1 MVRTL
6 AVMILVLSAGTA
18 AAHPPPPMLAEE
30 APHRPAIDWSTWF
43 RLAIGMEP
51 TAAGSA
57 ARSTTPPP
65 ERHGH
70 DAAYEAGLGA
80 EATISAGLDGDL
92 RIGPWVEVRGLHD
105 IVAGGEIVLQRV
117 PKSIDMFFYKGQGVL
132 MLRGGANTE
141 HVTAQVAYGYLA
153 PWKLFDA
160 ARGETRYTIGV
171 RFVASYTRDIA
182 DPHAWIATIGLEAE
196 PVGALRY
203 LLGIRSWY

>member
-1 MVRTL
+1 MRTL
-6 AVMILVLSAGTA
+6 AVMVLVLSAGTA
-18 AAHPPPPMLAEE
+18 AAHPPPMLVEE

-51 TAAGSA
+51 TTAGET

-70 DAAYEAGLGA
+70 EMAYEAALGA
-80 EATISAGLDGDL
+80 EATISAGLGGDL
-92 RIGPWVEVRGLHD
+92 RIGPWLEVRGLHD

-132 MLRGGANTE
+132 MLRGGGNTE

-153 PWKLFDA
+153 PWKLFDTTH
-160 ARGETRYTIGV
+160 RGDTRYTIGV
-171 RFVASYTRDIA
+171 RVVASYTRDIA
-182 DPHAWIATIGLEAE
+182 DPHDWSATIGLETE